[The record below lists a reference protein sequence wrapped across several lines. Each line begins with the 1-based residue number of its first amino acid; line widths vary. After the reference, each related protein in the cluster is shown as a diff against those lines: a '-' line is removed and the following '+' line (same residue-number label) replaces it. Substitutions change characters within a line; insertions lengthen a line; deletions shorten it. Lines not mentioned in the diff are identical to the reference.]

1 MNDERLSAWVD
12 GEADEIEAAGVLRK
26 LAGDPDVRSECAMAW
41 LIGDALRGSHPAG
54 LGCDLTRSVMTALER
69 EPVVLAPGRT
79 VAPGQ
84 KRSLDRWLP
93 AAAAAVAGVAVAA
106 WMSLSLIA
114 PANNVVVSQ
123 PLAVATP
130 PVSAS
135 ASAPVQL
142 VVGGEQAYYLAHQ
155 ASTIGAPI
163 GGVAQYIRTV
173 GDEQTGTR

>member
-26 LAGDPDVRSECAMAW
+26 LAGDPDARSECAMAW
-41 LIGDALRGSHPAG
+41 LIGDVLRGSHPAG

-79 VAPGQ
+79 VVPGQ
-84 KRSLDRWLP
+84 KRNLDRWLP
-93 AAAAAVAGVAVAA
+93 AAAAVAGVAVAA